1 MHHPTLPSGLL
12 KRYLNLLGIQKR
24 KPSKEAL
31 YELVQAQ
38 LVKIPF
44 ENISK
49 LYYKKHHSLQGLP
62 GLELFLDG
70 IERFNFG
77 GTCYPNNYYFYL
89 LLANLG
95 YQIKLCGADM
105 SNPNV
110 HMVSVVMLAQ
120 REYLIDV
127 GYGAPFLSP
136 IPRDLTTDY
145 TVVLG
150 RDQYVFKPQDAQG
163 GTLMELFRDGSL
175 THSYLVNPV
184 ARQIQEFKRIIADSF
199 REDSTFMKAI
209 LLARFLPNRSIVLH
223 NLSLIESEGTV
234 SNSQSLNSRD
244 DMLEAAHEHFG
255 IPKEF
260 TLDVVKEIG
269 EFGEAWN

>member
-1 MHHPTLPSGLL
+1 MHHPTIPSGLL
-12 KRYLNLLGIQKR
+12 KRYLNLLGIPRR
-24 KPSKEAL
+24 KPGTEAL
-31 YELVQAQ
+31 YELVQAH
-38 LVKIPF
+38 LVKVPF

-49 LYYKKHHSLQGLP
+49 LFYKKHHLLHGLP
-62 GLELFLDG
+62 SLEFFLDG
-70 IERFNFG
+70 IERFHFG

-110 HMVSVVMLAQ
+110 HLVSVVMVAQ

-145 TVVLG
+145 TIVLG
-150 RDQYVFKPQDAQG
+150 RDQYVLKPQDARG
-163 GTLMELFRDGSL
+163 SSLMELFRDGSL
-175 THSYLVNPV
+175 AHSYSVNPM
-184 ARQIQEFKRIIADSF
+184 ARKIQEFHQIIADSF

-209 LLARFLPNRSIVLH
+209 LLARFFPNRSIVLH
-223 NLSLIESEGTV
+223 NLTLIESEGTV

-244 DMLEAAHEHFG
+244 QMIEAAHEYFG
-255 IPKEF
+255 IPKQF
-260 TLDVVKEIG
+260 TLDVVMEIG
-269 EFGEAWN
+269 QFGEAWN